1 VDDKLLLRR
10 ATTATQLVRAAPP
23 AIRRNRLTAAINKP
37 TDITGFG
44 ATLRMDMT
52 GEYKIAAPR
61 ARVWAALN
69 DPEIL
74 RQAIPGCEEIKK
86 LSDTELEA
94 AARAKI
100 GPVSARFTG
109 KVKLSDLK
117 PPLGYT
123 LTGEGSGGAAGFAKG
138 EAKVS
143 LAEDGD
149 ATILR
154 YTVKAII
161 GGKLAQLGQ
170 RLVDGAAKKMA
181 DEFFE
186 KFSDLAGGRIE
197 APASSVEAG
206 APGAAKLPSTGKI
219 GARLAEPPV
228 WLPIAIIVAAIVV
241 VLVVALQ

>member
-1 VDDKLLLRR
+1 
-10 ATTATQLVRAAPP
+10 
-23 AIRRNRLTAAINKP
+23 
-37 TDITGFG
+37 
-44 ATLRMDMT
+44 MDMT

-61 ARVWAALN
+61 ERVWAALN
-69 DPEIL
+69 DPEVL
-74 RQAIPGCEEIKK
+74 RQAIPGCEDVKK

-94 AARAKI
+94 SARAKI

-109 KVKLSDLK
+109 KVTLSDLK
-117 PPLGYT
+117 PPESYT

-143 LAEDGD
+143 LTPDGD

-154 YTVKAII
+154 YAVKAII

-197 APASSVEAG
+197 MPAPASTVTAR
-206 APGAAKLPSTGKI
+206 APGTLKVPSGNFGAKLT
-219 GARLAEPPV
+219 EPPA
-228 WLPIAIIVAAIVV
+228 WLPIAIIVVAIIV
-241 VLVVALQ
+241 VLVVALR

>member
-1 VDDKLLLRR
+1 
-10 ATTATQLVRAAPP
+10 
-23 AIRRNRLTAAINKP
+23 
-37 TDITGFG
+37 
-44 ATLRMDMT
+44 MDMT

-61 ARVWAALN
+61 TRVWAALN

-74 RQAIPGCEEIKK
+74 RQAIPGCEEVKK

-94 AARAKI
+94 SARAKI

-109 KVKLSDLK
+109 KVMLSDLN
-117 PPLGYT
+117 PPTGYT

-138 EAKVS
+138 EAKVT
-143 LAEDGD
+143 LTEDGE

-197 APASSVEAG
+197 MPAPATPEAR
-206 APGAAKLPSTGKI
+206 APGAPKVPGGGF
-219 GARLAEPPV
+219 GAMFTEPPA
-228 WLPIAIIVAAIVV
+228 WLPIAVIAAAILV
-241 VLVVALQ
+241 VLVVALI

>member
-1 VDDKLLLRR
+1 
-10 ATTATQLVRAAPP
+10 
-23 AIRRNRLTAAINKP
+23 
-37 TDITGFG
+37 
-44 ATLRMDMT
+44 MDMT

-61 ARVWAALN
+61 ERVWAALN
-69 DPEIL
+69 DPEVL
-74 RQAIPGCEEIKK
+74 RQAIPGCEGVKK

-94 AARAKI
+94 SARAKI

-109 KVKLSDLK
+109 KVTLSDLK
-117 PPLGYT
+117 PPESYT

-143 LAEDGD
+143 LTPDGD

-154 YTVKAII
+154 YAVKAII

-197 APASSVEAG
+197 MPAPASTAMAR
-206 APGAAKLPSTGKI
+206 APDAPKVPSGGNL
-219 GARLAEPPV
+219 GARLTEPPA
-228 WLPIAIIVAAIVV
+228 WLPIAIIVIAIVV
-241 VLVVALQ
+241 VLVVALR

>member
-1 VDDKLLLRR
+1 
-10 ATTATQLVRAAPP
+10 
-23 AIRRNRLTAAINKP
+23 
-37 TDITGFG
+37 
-44 ATLRMDMT
+44 MDMT

-74 RQAIPGCEEIKK
+74 KQAIPGCEDVKK

-109 KVKLSDLK
+109 KVKLSDLN
-117 PPLGYT
+117 PPQGYT

-138 EAKVS
+138 EAKVT
-143 LAEDGD
+143 LTEDGD
-149 ATILR
+149 TTILR

-197 APASSVEAG
+197 TPADASLEARSSPKVP
-206 APGAAKLPSTGKI
+206 PGGGLRALS
-219 GARLAEPPV
+219 EPPS
-228 WLPIAIIVAAIVV
+228 WLPIAIIAAAIIV
-241 VLVVALQ
+241 VLVVALN

>member
-1 VDDKLLLRR
+1 
-10 ATTATQLVRAAPP
+10 
-23 AIRRNRLTAAINKP
+23 
-37 TDITGFG
+37 
-44 ATLRMDMT
+44 MDMT

-61 ARVWAALN
+61 ERVWAALN
-69 DPEIL
+69 DPDIL
-74 RQAIPGCEEIKK
+74 RQAIPGCEELNK
-86 LSDTELEA
+86 LSDTELEG

-100 GPVSARFTG
+100 GPVSARFKG
-109 KVKLSDLK
+109 KVTLSELH
-117 PPLGYT
+117 PPESYV

-138 EAKVS
+138 EAKVV
-143 LAEDGD
+143 LTPDGE
-149 ATILR
+149 TTVLR
-154 YTVKAII
+154 YTVKATI

-197 APASSVEAG
+197 MPSSTEEAK
-206 APGAAKLPSTGKI
+206 APGVPKVPSSGNF

-241 VLVVALQ
+241 VLVVTLQ